1 MCQKTPGI
9 SGSSISDK
17 VPAPP
22 WWPHLSIAS
31 SPAHRDPGA
40 SPWPRML
47 RAELFLLVP
56 CSPVSGKVPKNCLPL
71 FPSPHP
77 SASYHSRISY
87 VKVGP
92 NFVHPAARRNF
103 PSPQELL
110 QFQDAGARSG
120 FGISPPLWKRGLSH
134 GPAHPPFCL
143 CSRSSLPLRCHSPSR
158 DWQGQVEPEEVTQQV
173 TGASRENRTFS
184 SSSHPPNPKFCDHM
198 ETDIP
203 LQVISPLH
211 LSFFICKVRII
222 TPTSKNCED

>member
-22 WWPHLSIAS
+22 WWPHLSIAP
-31 SPAHRDPGA
+31 SPAHRDPGE

-47 RAELFLLVP
+47 RAALFLLVP
-56 CSPVSGKVPKNCLPL
+56 CSPVSGKVPKNCLSL

-92 NFVHPAARRNF
+92 NFVHSAARRNF
-103 PSPQELL
+103 PRPQELL

-143 CSRSSLPLRCHSPSR
+143 CSRSSLPLRCHFSFQRLAGTGGTGGSDSASHRRLQREQDIFLLKSP
-158 DWQGQVEPEEVTQQV
+158 PY
-173 TGASRENRTFS
+173 
-184 SSSHPPNPKFCDHM
+184 PKFCDHM
-198 ETDIP
+198 ESDIP